1 MATLTP
7 EQSAWVESNTPRVKT
22 IARSVKRLLPE
33 ANFDDLESAGYEGL
47 VQAALRYDPESG
59 VSFATFSHYRVR
71 GSMIDW
77 VRAQNPGL
85 RRHSRALRALAA
97 SQDLLEEQAGR
108 SAGDR
113 RALEERVAAARALVE
128 RTAASV
134 LTARAMDNEPDELG
148 GEENPE
154 KSVIQRELH
163 QRLGG
168 EVDKLPPEDRELI
181 DAIYVRGET
190 MHELAQRLEVATST
204 VSRRH
209 TKLMSRLARQL
220 RS

>member
-1 MATLTP
+1 MATLTA
-7 EQSAWVESNTPRVKT
+7 EQSAWVERNAPQVKT

-33 ANFDDLESAGYEGL
+33 ADFEDLESAGYEGL

-97 SQDLLEEQAGR
+97 SQALLEEQAER

-148 GEENPE
+148 TKEDPE
-154 KSVIQRELH
+154 TSAIRRELH

-168 EVDKLPPEDRELI
+168 EVEQLPPEERELV
-181 DAIYVRGET
+181 DAIYIRGET
-190 MHELAQRLEVATST
+190 MHELARRLEVATST

-209 TKLMSRLARQL
+209 TKLMSKLAQRL